1 MALTRDWDERKS
13 TTPGPHMLTPP
24 PNHATSV
31 RHYCPL
37 YAATPWPEGAEFR
50 KTLFLERSSCASRGG
65 IAPGL
70 YCTVPKQRGPGPP
83 GSGGGAEVG
92 VA

>member
-13 TTPGPHMLTPP
+13 TMPGPHVLTPP

-37 YAATPWPEGAEFR
+37 CAATGYDL
-50 KTLFLERSSCASRGG
+50 KLASAMFG
-65 IAPGL
+65 
-70 YCTVPKQRGPGPP
+70 
-83 GSGGGAEVG
+83 
-92 VA
+92 